1 MNWSHVK
8 VTVSGSNTLTITF
21 PSPIDQLVAPLV
33 KNGEL
38 PAEFAA
44 AALAYVV
51 AAQKAA
57 AHGVTATPAQGGGHV
72 HAPW

>member
-1 MNWSHVK
+1 MNWSQVK

-21 PSPIDQLVAPLV
+21 PAPIDQLVAPLV
-33 KNGEL
+33 HHGEL

-44 AALAYVV
+44 AALAHVV

-57 AHGVTATPAQGGGHV
+57 AHGVTATAGGGHHV
-72 HAPW
+72 VAPW

>member
-1 MNWSHVK
+1 MNWSQVK
-8 VTVSGSNTLTITF
+8 VTVSGPNTLTITF
-21 PSPIDQLVAPLV
+21 PSPIDQLVAPAV
-33 KNGEL
+33 HNGEL

-44 AALAYVV
+44 AALAHVV

-57 AHGVTATPAQGGGHV
+57 AQGVAQAPAGGHV

>member
-1 MNWSHVK
+1 MNWSQVK
-8 VTVSGSNTLTITF
+8 VTVSGPNTLTITF
-21 PSPIDQLVAPLV
+21 PSPIDQMVAPAV
-33 KNGEL
+33 HNGEL

-44 AALAYVV
+44 AALAHVV

-57 AHGVTATPAQGGGHV
+57 AHHGVSHAPGHV

>member
-8 VTVSGSNTLTITF
+8 VTVSGHNTLTITF

-33 KNGEL
+33 KHGEL

-44 AALAYVV
+44 AALALVA

-57 AHGVTATPAQGGGHV
+57 GHGVTGTPGGGHV